1 MELLK
6 RFIEIELK
14 KDSSLFINEFILF
27 EKLLLEWNE
36 KINLIS
42 RKSVSAE
49 DHIINSIFFLTKYS
63 FDKVKSV
70 ADIGSGGGFP
80 GIPLKILFPEVRI
93 TLIDS
98 IKKKVNVQQDITEK
112 MNLKKIEAL
121 CGRAEELSV
130 QTKYKS
136 KYDIVISKAVSS
148 LDNLYLWGNKFLN
161 SNGEMICIK
170 GGNIEE
176 EISSL
181 LKLKKN
187 LSVEVINFENL
198 LPYSVEDKKIVVI
211 KNKF

>member
-6 RFIEIELK
+6 RFIEKELK
-14 KDSSLFINEFILF
+14 KDSSFFINEFILF
-27 EKLLLEWNE
+27 EMLLLEWNE

-63 FDKVKSV
+63 FENVKSV

-80 GIPLKILFPEVRI
+80 GITLKILFPEIRV

-98 IKKKVNVQQDITEK
+98 IKKKVNVQQDIIEK

-121 CGRAEELSV
+121 CGRAEELSD

-181 LKLKKN
+181 LKLKKS
-187 LSVEVINFENL
+187 LSVEVISFEDL

>member
-80 GIPLKILFPEVRI
+80 GIPLKILFPEIRI

-98 IKKKVNVQQDITEK
+98 IRKKVNVQQDITEK

-187 LSVEVINFENL
+187 LSVEVISFEDL

>member
-6 RFIEIELK
+6 RFIEKELK
-14 KDSSLFINEFILF
+14 KDPTLFINEFILF

-36 KINLIS
+36 KINLVS

-80 GIPLKILFPEVRI
+80 GIPLKILFPEIRI

-98 IKKKVNVQQDITEK
+98 IRKKVNVQQDITEK

-170 GGNIEE
+170 GGNLEE

-181 LKLKKN
+181 IKLKKN
-187 LSVEVINFENL
+187 LSVEVISFEDL

>member
-6 RFIEIELK
+6 RFIEKELK
-14 KDSSLFINEFILF
+14 KDSTLFINEFILF

-80 GIPLKILFPEVRI
+80 GIPLKILFPEIRI

-98 IKKKVNVQQDITEK
+98 IRKKVNVQQDITEK
-112 MNLKKIEAL
+112 MNLKKIEAI

-187 LSVEVINFENL
+187 LSVEVISFEDL

>member
-6 RFIEIELK
+6 RFIEKELK
-14 KDSSLFINEFILF
+14 KDPTLFINEFILF

-36 KINLIS
+36 KINLVS

-80 GIPLKILFPEVRI
+80 GIPLKILFPEIRI

-98 IKKKVNVQQDITEK
+98 IRKKVNVQQDITEK

-187 LSVEVINFENL
+187 LSVEVISFEDL

>member
-80 GIPLKILFPEVRI
+80 GIPVKILFPEIRI

-98 IKKKVNVQQDITEK
+98 IRKKVNVQQDITEK
-112 MNLKKIEAL
+112 MNLKKIEAI

-187 LSVEVINFENL
+187 LSVEVISFEDL

>member
-80 GIPLKILFPEVRI
+80 GIPLKILFPEIRI

-98 IKKKVNVQQDITEK
+98 IKKKVNVQQDITER
-112 MNLKKIEAL
+112 MNLKKIQAL

-181 LKLKKN
+181 IKLKKN
-187 LSVEVINFENL
+187 LSVEVISFEDL

>member
-6 RFIEIELK
+6 RFIEKELK
-14 KDSSLFINEFILF
+14 NDSSLFINEFILF

-80 GIPLKILFPEVRI
+80 GIPLKILFPEIRI

-98 IKKKVNVQQDITEK
+98 IRKKVNVQQDITEK

>member
-6 RFIEIELK
+6 RFIEKELK
-14 KDSSLFINEFILF
+14 KDPTLFINEFILF

-36 KINLIS
+36 KINLVS

-49 DHIINSIFFLTKYS
+49 DHIINSIFFLTKYN
-63 FDKVKSV
+63 FGNVKSV

-80 GIPLKILFPEVRI
+80 GIPLKILFPEIRI

-98 IKKKVNVQQDITEK
+98 IRKKVNVQQDITEK

-170 GGNIEE
+170 GGNLEE

-181 LKLKKN
+181 IKLKKN
-187 LSVEVINFENL
+187 LSVEVISFEDL

>member
-80 GIPLKILFPEVRI
+80 GIPLKILFPEIRI

-98 IKKKVNVQQDITEK
+98 IRKKVNVQQDITEK
-112 MNLKKIEAL
+112 MNLKKIEAI

-187 LSVEVINFENL
+187 LSVEVISFEDL

>member
-14 KDSSLFINEFILF
+14 KDSFLFINEFILF

-80 GIPLKILFPEVRI
+80 GIPVKILFPEIRI

-98 IKKKVNVQQDITEK
+98 IRKKVNVQQDITEK

-187 LSVEVINFENL
+187 LSVEVISFEDL

>member
-14 KDSSLFINEFILF
+14 KDSFLFINEFILF

-80 GIPLKILFPEVRI
+80 GIPLKILFPEIRI

-112 MNLKKIEAL
+112 MNLKKIEAI

-170 GGNIEE
+170 GGNLEE

-181 LKLKKN
+181 IKLKKN
-187 LSVEVINFENL
+187 LSVEVISFEDL

>member
-6 RFIEIELK
+6 RFIEKELK
-14 KDSSLFINEFILF
+14 NDSSLFINEFILF

-63 FDKVKSV
+63 FDNAKSV

-198 LPYSVEDKKIVVI
+198 LPYSVEYKKIVVI
-211 KNKF
+211 KNKL

>member
-6 RFIEIELK
+6 RFIEIEMH
-14 KDSSLFINEFILF
+14 KDPSLYMDDFIRF
-27 EKLLLEWNE
+27 EKLLLEWND

-49 DHIINSIFFLTKYS
+49 DHIINSVFFLTKYS
-63 FDKVKSV
+63 FENVKTV

-80 GIPLKILFPEVRI
+80 GIPLKILFPEIKI

-98 IKKKVNVQQDITEK
+98 IRKKVNVQQDIIGK
-112 MNLKKIEAL
+112 MGLKKTEAV

-130 QTKYKS
+130 DSKYKA

-148 LDNLYLWGNKFLN
+148 LDNLYLWGKNFLN
-161 SNGEMICIK
+161 LKGEMICIK
-170 GGNIEE
+170 GGSIDEE
-176 EISSL
+176 VSSL
-181 LKLKKN
+181 LKLNKN
-187 LSVEVINFENL
+187 LSVEIISFEEL

-211 KNKF
+211 KNKY

>member
-6 RFIEIELK
+6 RFIEKELK
-14 KDSSLFINEFILF
+14 KDSSFFINEFILF
-27 EKLLLEWNE
+27 EMLLLEWNE

-63 FDKVKSV
+63 FEKVKSA

-80 GIPLKILFPEVRI
+80 GIPLKILFPEIRV

-98 IKKKVNVQQDITEK
+98 IKKKVNVQQDIIEK

-121 CGRAEELSV
+121 CGRAEELSD

-187 LSVEVINFENL
+187 LSVEVISFEDL